1 MNRRTALS
9 LLAAPAFGAETGK
22 SGGARVPRPSPEFV
36 IQMPDNTTMLLSQH
50 KGKVVVLEFLITT
63 CPHCQRASQLLERL
77 YKEFGP
83 KGFQPLGVAI
93 NDMAKMLV
101 PDYKKNF
108 GITFPVGFSLR
119 DPVYNYLEKSP
130 MYQLYMPTIVAIDRK
145 FQIREQHPGEDQDFW
160 KDEEKNMRAMLA
172 TLLAEAPRSA
182 AKKS

>member
-9 LLAAPAFGAETGK
+9 LLAAPAFAAETGK
-22 SGGARVPRPSPEFV
+22 NGAARVPRPSPEFA
-36 IQMPDNTTMLLSQH
+36 IQTVEGGTLLLSQY
-50 KGKVVVLEFLITT
+50 KGKVVLLEFLITT

-108 GITFPVGFSLR
+108 GVTFPVGFSPR

-130 MYQLYMPTIVAIDRK
+130 IYQLYMPTIVGIDRK
-145 FQIREQHPGEDQDFW
+145 FQIRAQHPGEDQEFW
-160 KDEEKNMRAMLA
+160 KDEEKNIRALIA
-172 TLLAEAPRSA
+172 TLLGETGRPPAR
-182 AKKS
+182 KS

>member
-1 MNRRTALS
+1 MKRRTVLS
-9 LLAAPAFGAETGK
+9 LLTAPAFAAETGK
-22 SGGARVPRPSPEFV
+22 PGAARVPRQSPEFV
-36 IQMPDNTTMLLSQH
+36 VQMPDNTTILLSQY
-50 KGKVVVLEFLITT
+50 KGKVVVVEFLITT

-83 KGFQPLGVAI
+83 KGFQPIGVAI

-108 GITFPVGFSLR
+108 GVTFPVGFSLR

-130 MYQLYMPTIVAIDRK
+130 MYQLYMPTIVGIDRK
-145 FQIREQHPGEDQDFW
+145 FQIREQHAGEDQEFW
-160 KDEEKNMRAMLA
+160 KDEEKNMRAMLN
-172 TLLAEAPRSA
+172 TLLAEAGRPT